1 MMMAGIDGIQNKIHP
16 GQPMDKDLYDLPPE
30 ELVDVPTVS
39 DSLEQA
45 IENLRNDHEFLIQ
58 GDVFSKDFINS
69 YIALRESDIA
79 QVRSLV
85 HPFEF
90 ELYYSN

>member
-1 MMMAGIDGIQNKIHP
+1 M
-16 GQPMDKDLYDLPPE
+16 PMDKDLYDLPPE
-30 ELVDVPTVS
+30 ELIDVPTVS
-39 DSLEQA
+39 NSLEQA
-45 IENLRNDHEFLIQ
+45 VESLQKDHEFLLQ
-58 GDVFSKDFINS
+58 GDVFSKDFIKS
-69 YIALRESDIA
+69 YIALRETDIA